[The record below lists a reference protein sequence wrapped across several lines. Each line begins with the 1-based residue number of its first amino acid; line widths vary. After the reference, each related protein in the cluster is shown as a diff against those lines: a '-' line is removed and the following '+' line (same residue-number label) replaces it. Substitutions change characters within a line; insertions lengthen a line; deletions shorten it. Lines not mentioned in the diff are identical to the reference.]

1 MRITEKIIQ
10 RGMVDDIHRQIES
23 MAKLQDQISSGKQVH
38 NLSDDPARAARS
50 VSLNAAHAALI
61 QHRQNAEEGVSWMNA
76 TLASLASA
84 RSTIQTARTNAL
96 QGATD
101 TSSAESRQ
109 VLAIA
114 VDRLSGQ
121 LMEAANSK
129 WNGSSLFAGNKTTTA
144 AFSSTGVYQGDTGTM
159 TRDIAPGETTVVN
172 LTGDQVFTGGENAF
186 QVLADLKTA
195 LNNND
200 GSAINAL
207 LPRLDNAMNQMLKL
221 EASLGAEVK
230 RVETTTDR
238 LNELEVN
245 LTARISAN
253 DDTDMPKAVVDLQN
267 ANNLYQAALKASS
280 TLFNTSLL
288 DYLR

>member
-23 MAKLQDQISSGKQVH
+23 MAKLQDQISSGKQVS

-50 VSLNAAHAALI
+50 MALNSAHTSLI
-61 QHRQNAEEGVSWMNA
+61 QNRQNAEEGVSWMNA
-76 TLASLASA
+76 TLASLANA
-84 RSTIQTARTNAL
+84 RSTIQTAKNNAL
-96 QGATD
+96 QGASD
-101 TSSAESRQ
+101 TSSAEARE

-121 LMEAANSK
+121 LLEAANSK

-144 AFSSTGVYQGDTGTM
+144 AFSSTGVYEGDTGSM
-159 TRDIAPGETTVVN
+159 VRDIAPGETSVIN
-172 LTGDQVFTGGENAF
+172 LTGDDVFINGENSF
-186 QVLADLKTA
+186 QLLADLKTA
-195 LNNND
+195 LNNNN

-207 LPRLDNAMNQMLKL
+207 LPRLDAAMNQMLKL
-221 EASLGAEVK
+221 EAALGAEVK

-245 LTARISAN
+245 LSARISTN
-253 DDTDMPKAVVDLQN
+253 DDTDMPKAIVDLQN
-267 ANNLYQAALKASS
+267 ANNLYQAALKASA

-288 DYLR
+288 DYLQ

>member
-1 MRITEKIIQ
+1 MRVTERIIQ

-23 MAKLQDQISSGKQVH
+23 MAKLQDQISSGKQVS

-50 VSLNAAHAALI
+50 MALNSAHTALV

-76 TLASLASA
+76 TLASLANA
-84 RSTIQTARTNAL
+84 RSTIQTARNNAL

-101 TSSAESRQ
+101 TSSAESRA

-121 LMEAANSK
+121 LLEAANSK

-144 AFSSTGVYQGDTGTM
+144 AFSAAGVYEGDTGAM
-159 TRDIAPGETTVVN
+159 VRDIAPGETTEIN
-172 LTGDQVFTGGENAF
+172 LTGDDVFINGENSF
-186 QVLADLKTA
+186 QLLEDLKTA
-195 LNNND
+195 LNSND

-207 LPRLDNAMNQMLKL
+207 LPRLDAALNQMLKM
-221 EASLGAEVK
+221 EAALGAEVK
-230 RVETTTDR
+230 RVETTADR

-245 LTARISAN
+245 LMSRISSN

-267 ANNLYQAALKASS
+267 ANNLYQASLKASAA
-280 TLFNTSLL
+280 LFNTSLL
-288 DYLR
+288 DYLQ